1 MDVNG
6 QSRRSLILAG
16 GGMKVAFQAGVLQVW
31 LDEAGVRF
39 DHVDGAS
46 GGTLNLAMLC
56 QGLTG
61 TQIADNWRGLPIGE
75 IIDPNWDAY
84 WKLAYAESL
93 MKLDRMREKVF
104 QERWRLNW
112 DSIRASVIDATFN
125 VYDFTEQRTRIFQ
138 PGGMTEDLLVACISL
153 PMWFPPVRIDGHT
166 YIDAVFNTDA
176 NLEEAIR
183 RGADELW
190 VIWTVS
196 PRSQWEDGFVGN
208 YFNVIEVAANGR
220 LNDILR
226 RIEASNA
233 AHAAGQPAEWDRTI
247 AVKILQA
254 EVPLHYL
261 INLNADRVTQAVERG
276 VSEARRWCLQN
287 KISLEAPGLDPPAAS
302 PPISLSFTE
311 EMMGFVASGETTPD
325 AGYRQGRQERS
336 KLTVHLTIDIN
347 DVERFIDEPD
357 HIATASGWIEG
368 PALGGRQNVDQ
379 GWFNLFVDSGPDYD
393 RKQML
398 YRLFFQDEKGR
409 PLTLSGVKQVDDDR
423 GLEVWHDTTTLYTT
437 IFIGHLM
444 ADEEANAQILA
455 AGIVRIQVL
464 DFLRQL
470 TTFRTDGGTG
480 EISRTSALA
489 RFGAFFLG
497 SLWDVYGGRLLSAS
511 PI

>member
-1 MDVNG
+1 MRVEG
-6 QSRRSLILAG
+6 QPRRSLILAG

-31 LDEAGVRF
+31 LDEAGVCF

-46 GGTLNLAMLC
+46 GGTLNLALLC
-56 QGLTG
+56 QGRTG
-61 TQIADNWRGLPIGE
+61 TQIADNWRGLPLSE
-75 IIDPNWDAY
+75 VIDPNWETY

-93 MKLDRMREKVF
+93 MKLDRMREEVF
-104 QERWRLNW
+104 QERWQLNW
-112 DSIRASVIDATFN
+112 DSIRASAIDATFN
-125 VYDFTEQRTRIFQ
+125 VYDFTEQRTRIVQ

-153 PMWFPPVRIDGHT
+153 PMWFPPVRIEGHT

-196 PRSQWEDGFVGN
+196 QRSQWEDGFVGN
-208 YFNVIEVAANGR
+208 YFNIIEAAANGR
-220 LNDILR
+220 FNDILR
-226 RIEASNA
+226 RIEVSNA
-233 AHAAGQPAEWDRTI
+233 AHAAGQSAEWDRTI
-247 AVKILQA
+247 SVKVLRA

-261 INLNADRVTQAVERG
+261 LNLNADRITEAVERG

-287 KISLEAPGLDPPAAS
+287 KISLKAPSLGPSAAS
-302 PPISLSFTE
+302 APISLSFVE
-311 EMMGFVASGETTPD
+311 EMKGFVAHGATNPE

-336 KLTVHLTIDIN
+336 KLTVHLTIEID
-347 DVERFIDEPD
+347 DVERFIAEPD
-357 HIATASGWIEG
+357 HTATASGWIEG
-368 PALGGRQNVDQ
+368 PALGGRQNIDQ
-379 GWFNLFVDSGPDYD
+379 GCFNLFVDSGPDYD
-393 RKQML
+393 RKWML
-398 YRLFFQDEKGR
+398 YRLFCRDEKGR
-409 PLTLSGVKQVDDDR
+409 PLTLSGVKQVDDDH
-423 GLEVWHDTTTLYTT
+423 GLEVWHDITTLYTT

-444 ADEEANAQILA
+444 VDEEVGAQILA
-455 AGIVRIQVL
+455 VGIVRIQVL

-470 TTFRTDGGTG
+470 TTFRADSGTG

-497 SLWDVYGGRLLSAS
+497 SLWDVYGGQLLPAS